1 MSIRHS
7 DPTRY
12 FSVVGP
18 AYVAER
24 HHSDDNHP
32 ASGTLAGAEP
42 SLTVSWIVLIALIAG
57 ISVFAGEISVLSH
70 VGLTTDVMAA
80 SIQ

>member
-1 MSIRHS
+1 MSITRS

-24 HHSDDNHP
+24 HADSDHDT
-32 ASGTLAGAEP
+32 ARGVLAGAEP
-42 SLTVSWIVLIALIAG
+42 SLTTSWIVLIALLAG
-57 ISVFAGEISVLSH
+57 ISVFAGEVSVLWN

-80 SIQ
+80 GLQ